1 MHLVPSFGSQQAWYI
16 LVVAA
21 IMKLVF
27 LQVCLQTGWI
37 GGDIFPVV
45 FSAILIG
52 FAVAQFFPTIDS
64 LFVVAIFL
72 HEFNNPD
79 FRDDSCTRHFCGAL
93 FPNHAL
99 ANCSPCVIFT
109 MAIEK

>member
-16 LVVAA
+16 LV
-21 IMKLVF
+21 IL
-27 LQVCLQTGWI
+27 CDNETS
-37 GGDIFPVV
+37 IFTSLFTHRLDRWRYFSRR

-64 LFVVAIFL
+64 LFVVAIFATSL
-72 HEFNNPD
+72 TSQILGTILVPA
-79 FRDDSCTRHFCGAL
+79 FCGAL